1 MFLGCFQ
8 DVKERDTNIG
18 VFFELSPLS
27 LFFFVVKTGIEPVIC

>member
-27 LFFFVVKTGIEPVIC
+27 LFFFFFVVRTGFEPV